1 MQVTIWGARGSIPTP
16 LLPEQVEQK
25 IIQAITKMPALDTT
39 DAEAVTRYVRALPPL
54 QRGTAGGNTTCI
66 QIQAGPTTMVVDAG
80 SGIRELAQELM
91 KGPCGQG
98 KGAIHLFFSHPH
110 WDHIQ
115 GFPFFL
121 PAYVPGNRIRIYSVH
136 DLRSALIEQQRSI
149 YFPVLFSEMAATIE
163 YVQID
168 VDKPFTVGDVTV
180 RAICN
185 VHPGK
190 AYSLR
195 FDDRHNSF
203 VVANDA
209 EYKELTDASV
219 QPFINFCRDAD
230 ALLFDAQ
237 FTLNEVWDK
246 EDWGHSSALIGVD
259 LARAAG
265 VKKLLLAHH
274 NPYISDQQL
283 EEAVEDALQY
293 QEQRSGLPRCEV
305 VVAYEGLTL
314 DLTSADA
321 AAGLRL
327 FAAGDT
333 TVLMPTSVFDER
345 SVEVL
350 KQQLRALTD
359 QQALTYSIIDL
370 SSVEIL
376 TTAGLKALVDLH
388 REWEAA
394 QLVLACPSPKVR
406 NIIEL
411 SGYLDYFAIY
421 PTRVAAFNALNAR
434 AALNLPGHII
444 DGRYLI
450 QEHIERYPLVV
461 TLVATDLKNDRK
473 VFVNS
478 LSPSLSHQL
487 DTLWLNR
494 AHKLRQIQ
502 HRHLVNAVDVYTED
516 ARTFLIEEAVE
527 GATLAQIVQD
537 AALQEIGDAAEIE
550 FILEIVDAITAVLEY
565 GHGHGLIHGNLRLEN
580 IYVSGAG
587 IKLGGY
593 GMALLEAGRK
603 LTEANPLFLDIAY
616 LAPEQILGQPLDAR
630 TDLYTLGVV
639 LYRLLTEQMPFS
651 GSGQQIIHAHL
662 EQPPV
667 PLRELN
673 PDISIFVEHL
683 VMKLLAKQPRDRYDS
698 VSQVRHIVRGLV
710 NAQRRSDAATP
721 TTLVGRKRGLHI
733 LQALLDDTR
742 AGAGQLAFVFGESGI
757 GKTSLLQHFAA
768 QGRSVRVMSG
778 SCSSMRGSPAFQPFL
793 DAMRG
798 LLRDE
803 PLNFARHIMD
813 DALDDEALV
822 AQGLDSFARDM
833 LYLFPELADAL
844 PTFDFLSTS
853 APAETPMARRNGNTD
868 PGEKRDVSKT
878 LIQFL
883 ARATYDRT
891 CLLILEDLHWA
902 DQSTLQLLKYL
913 GYCLSDIRL
922 LIIGTYDDTRLHM
935 EHPLRHVLRDLSHH
949 CVYYQIALERMNAAE
964 IGQVLA
970 NTWPQAAPPALAQE
984 VHRLSE
990 GNPLFAIQFGK
1001 ALLEDDSITMSN
1013 GEWRFPAVRELRAFS
1028 NVSDAIWRRIRLL
1041 NPDTQSLLRQSSV
1054 IGDIFLL
1061 QDLCELSGLSVNAV
1075 LDLLDAAIETGIV
1088 QQMPGNNA
1096 LGFTHYEIRAAL
1108 YTDIGPA
1115 ARQKLHAQVGNVL
1128 ELRANGQQEA
1138 PNELLAHHFTQ
1149 AGNWKKALFY
1159 SARSAQRAALIHATE
1174 QQNYWEA
1181 HAQSLTEQ
1189 IRHGQSLP
1197 GRELSTT
1204 ELDRHGAKLEIEE

>member
-16 LLPEQVEQK
+16 LLPEQVEKK
-25 IIQAITKMPALDTT
+25 IIRAITNMPVLDTT
-39 DAEAVTRYVRALPPL
+39 DEEMVARYVRSLSPL

-66 QIQAGPTTMVVDAG
+66 QIQVGPTTIVVDAG
-80 SGIRELAQELM
+80 TGIRELAQELM

-98 KGAIHLFFSHPH
+98 KGSIYLFFSHPH

-136 DLRSALIEQQRSI
+136 DLRSALIEQQRSP

-168 VDKPFTVGDVTV
+168 VNKPLTISDVTV

-195 FDDRHNSF
+195 FDDRYNSF

-219 QPFINFCRDAD
+219 RPFIDFCRGAD
-230 ALLFDAQ
+230 SLLFDAQ
-237 FTLNEVWDK
+237 FTLNEVWQK

-265 VKKLLLAHH
+265 VRKLLLAHH

-283 EEAVEDALQY
+283 EDVVEDALQY

-305 VVAYEGLTL
+305 MVAYEGLTL
-314 DLTSADA
+314 DLAPPET
-321 AAGLRL
+321 AGDLRL

-333 TVLMPTSVFDER
+333 TVLMPASVFDER

-350 KQQLRALTD
+350 KQQLRELADKKT
-359 QQALTYSIIDL
+359 LTYSIIDL
-370 SSVEIL
+370 SSVETL

-394 QLVLACPSPKVR
+394 QLVLASPSPRVR

-434 AALNLPGHII
+434 SALNLPGHII

-450 QEHIERYPLVV
+450 QEHVERYPLVV
-461 TLVATDLKNDRK
+461 TLVAADLENNRS
-473 VFVNS
+473 VLVNS
-478 LSPSLSHQL
+478 LSPSLSRQL
-487 DTLWLNR
+487 DTLWFNR
-494 AHKLRQIQ
+494 AHKLRLL
-502 HRHLVNAVDVYTED
+502 HHPHLVNVVDIYSADE
-516 ARTFLIEEAVE
+516 RTLLIEEVA
-527 GATLAQIVQD
+527 GGSTLAQIVQD
-537 AALQEIGDAAEIE
+537 TALNEIGDSAELE
-550 FILEIVDAITAVLEY
+550 FILEIVDAITSVLEY

-580 IYVSGAG
+580 IYVSGSG

-593 GMALLEAGRK
+593 GMGLLEVGRK
-603 LTEANPLFLDIAY
+603 FTEANPLFLDIHY
-616 LAPEQILGQPLDAR
+616 LAPEQILGQHLDAR

-639 LYRLLTEQMPFS
+639 LYRLLTDRMPFS
-651 GSGQQIIHAHL
+651 GTEREITHAHL

-673 PDISIFVEHL
+673 STISIFVEHL
-683 VMKLLAKQPRDRYDS
+683 VMKLLAKQPRDRYAS
-698 VSQVRHIVRGLV
+698 VSQVRSILRGLV
-710 NAQRRSDAATP
+710 NAQGGTETSVPAA
-721 TTLVGRKRGLHI
+721 LVGRKRCLHI

-757 GKTSLLQHFAA
+757 GKTSLLEHFAA

-778 SCSSMRGSPAFQPFL
+778 ACSSMRGSPAFQPFL
-793 DAMRG
+793 DAIRA
-798 LLRDE
+798 LLREE
-803 PLNFARHIMD
+803 PVDFIHRVLEEPV
-813 DALDDEALV
+813 DDEALV
-822 AQGLDSFARDM
+822 TQGSDNFARDM
-833 LYLFPELADAL
+833 LYLFPELKSIVPSLDHAYKSTPTATVASAL
-844 PTFDFLSTS
+844 NREVNPSK
-853 APAETPMARRNGNTD
+853 
-868 PGEKRDVSKT
+868 KRDVSKT
-878 LIQFL
+878 LIQFFS
-883 ARATYDRT
+883 RAAHDLT
-891 CLLILEDLHWA
+891 CLLIVEDLHWA

-922 LIIGTYDDTRLHM
+922 FIIGTYDDTQIHSD
-935 EHPLRHVLRDLSHH
+935 HPLRNLLHDLADH
-949 CVYYQIALERMNAAE
+949 CIYYQVAMDRMTATE
-964 IGQVLA
+964 IGQVLTD
-970 NTWPQAAPPALAQE
+970 TWPEEAPPALAQE
-984 VHRLSE
+984 VHRLSQ

-1001 ALLEDDSITMSN
+1001 ALLEDDSITWAT
-1013 GEWRFPAVRELRAFS
+1013 GEWQFPATRELRAFS
-1028 NVSDAIWRRIRLL
+1028 SVSDAIWRRIRLL

-1054 IGDIFLL
+1054 MGDLFLL

-1088 QQMPGNNA
+1088 RQMPGQNA

-1108 YTDIGPA
+1108 YADIGPA

-1128 ELRANGQQEA
+1128 ELRVNGEQEA

-1149 AGNWKKALFY
+1149 AGIWEKALFY
-1159 SARSAQRAALIHATE
+1159 SVRSAQRAALIHATE
-1174 QQNYWEA
+1174 QQKYWEV
-1181 HAQSLTEQ
+1181 HAQSLTKQ
-1189 IRHGQSLP
+1189 IRRAQKFPDRSL
-1197 GRELSTT
+1197 T
-1204 ELDRHGAKLEIEE
+1204 ELELDVQEIVMDK